1 MRPLIGAPPDVG
13 RRRGT
18 FDQTGG
24 SRSARRRVTD
34 GQLSGSGQP
43 SARPTWAAAPSDP
56 RLASVRDRCEAR
68 PGRPGADRDPVREVH
83 VATWGEVDR
92 RAAVRTRCR
101 CSRRCG
107 TRSPRRGR
115 RVRQRIGAVLK
126 WAVAMGAPSG
136 QRGRRD
142 SRPGARPPTGRR
154 PAPAGARPR
163 RGGRAGFVIRA
174 TLAWGDTKLGFDPGV
189 DRGPFRR
196 GAPRNL
202 GRGRSRRRRLGHSRH
217 AHEDLRGA
225 LRAAEPAHGRV
236 P

>member
-136 QRGRRD
+136 TTRSERLSARR
-142 SRPGARPPTGRR
+142 SAANRTSSGARRRSATTRWAGRFR
-154 PAPAGARPR
+154 HSGHAGVGRHEAR
-163 RGGRAGFVIRA
+163 
-174 TLAWGDTKLGFDPGV
+174 
-189 DRGPFRR
+189 FR
-196 GAPRNL
+196 
-202 GRGRSRRRRLGHSRH
+202 SWC
-217 AHEDLRGA
+217 
-225 LRAAEPAHGRV
+225 
-236 P
+236 